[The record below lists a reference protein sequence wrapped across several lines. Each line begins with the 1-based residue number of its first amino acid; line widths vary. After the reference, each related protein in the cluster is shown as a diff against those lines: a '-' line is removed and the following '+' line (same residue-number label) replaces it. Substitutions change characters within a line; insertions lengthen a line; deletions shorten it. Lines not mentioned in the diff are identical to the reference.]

1 MGLTVQGR
9 AGGAW
14 QAAGLPCASLDLG
27 MLSTLPALERLVPE
41 WAALWSRAEA
51 PLPFTHPGWMLAWWR
66 RLGGGA
72 LRVFTVRAD
81 GRLVA
86 VLPMFIYRNGGVS
99 RLLPLGISVS
109 DAFDLV
115 AEPEWSRHA
124 AAVLV
129 RAVRTDRDGWDR
141 CELHE
146 VPCGSALHGSPARAA
161 LQSMSPVLDL
171 ERFAALPSR
180 PGPRRRL
187 AQAER
192 MAAEAGLLLDQPG
205 LDAMDDLFALH
216 AAQWQARGEA
226 GVLAPAPVQAFHCR
240 AVKAL
245 ARTDTL
251 RLHRLRDGARTV
263 AVLYGLQVRH
273 RAYAYLS
280 GVHPAYA
287 RLSLGTVLIGAA
299 ITTARADGAQELDF
313 LRGAEPYKHAWS
325 ATDRALLRLDL
336 PAGAQ
341 PRNGLRLLTG
351 GLDGTLSAPEASMR
365 TA

>member
-1 MGLTVQGR
+1 MQGQATNVR
-9 AGGAW
+9 RHAGAHE
-14 QAAGLPCASLDLG
+14 AGLDVGVVSAF
-27 MLSTLPALERLVPE
+27 PALERLAPE
-41 WAALWSRAEA
+41 WMVLWSRAEA
-51 PLPFTHPGWMLAWWR
+51 PLPFTHPGWLLAWWR
-66 RLGGGA
+66 TLGGGA

-86 VLPMFIYRNGGVS
+86 VLPMFIYPDGGAS

-115 AEPEWSRHA
+115 ADPRWSRQAVA
-124 AAVLV
+124 ALM
-129 RAVRTDRDGWDR
+129 RAVRTDRDGWDQ

-146 VPCGSALHGSPARAA
+146 IPSGSALHGPAVKSA
-161 LQSMSPVLDL
+161 LQSVSPVLDL

-180 PGPRRRL
+180 SGPRCRL
-187 AQAER
+187 ARAER

-216 AAQWQARGEA
+216 AAQWQVRGEA
-226 GVLAPAPVQAFHCR
+226 GVLAPAPVQAFHR
-240 AVKAL
+240 QAARAL

-263 AVLYGLQVRH
+263 AVLYGFQVQN

-280 GVHPAYA
+280 GIHPAYA
-287 RLSLGTVLIGAA
+287 RLGLGTVLIGAA
-299 ITTARADGAQELDF
+299 IGTARADGAQELDF
-313 LRGAEPYKHAWS
+313 LRGAEPYKHAWG

-341 PRNGLRLLTG
+341 PRSGLRLLPCG
-351 GLDGTLSAPEASMR
+351 QDGILSTPETSMR
-365 TA
+365 PT

>member
-1 MGLTVQGR
+1 MGVTVQNR
-9 AGGAW
+9 VDGAW
-14 QAAGLPCASLDLG
+14 HPARLPDASLALDV
-27 MLSTLPALERLVPE
+27 LSTLPALERLVPE
-41 WAALWSRAEA
+41 WVALWSRAEA

-66 RLGGGA
+66 TLGGGA

-86 VLPMFIYRNGGVS
+86 VLSMFIYPDSGVS

-115 AEPEWSRHA
+115 AEPGWSRQA
-124 AAVLV
+124 AAALV
-129 RAVRTDRDGWDR
+129 RAIRTDEDGWDR

-146 VPCGSALHGSPARAA
+146 VPCSSALHGPAAKAVLQSVSPA
-161 LQSMSPVLDL
+161 LDL

-180 PGPRRRL
+180 SGPRRRL
-187 AQAER
+187 ARAQR
-192 MAAEAGLLLDQPG
+192 MTAEAGLLLDQPG
-205 LDAMDDLFALH
+205 LDAMDDLFTLH

-226 GVLAPAPVQAFHCR
+226 GVLASAPVQAFHR
-240 AVKAL
+240 QAARAL

-263 AVLYGLQVRH
+263 AVLYGFQLRD

-280 GVHPAYA
+280 GIHPAYA
-287 RLSLGTVLIGAA
+287 RLGLGTVLIGAA
-299 ITTARADGAQELDF
+299 ISTARADGARELDF
-313 LRGAEPYKHAWS
+313 LRGAERYKHAWG
-325 ATDRALLRLDL
+325 ATDRVLLRLDL

-341 PRNGLRLLTG
+341 PRSSLRLLPC
-351 GLDGTLSAPEASMR
+351 GLDSIVSTPDSMR
-365 TA
+365 PA